1 MVVEDCRAFAVE
13 KNSVAPQV
21 EVVAEEGL
29 QATLVVPYVEFVL
42 MEVLKNALQ
51 VGGRGRAVR
60 EGGRRGGGVEG
71 GGRERGEAG
80 KAAGEGVRQ
89 AKGHHR
95 WVEGAPGASP
105 GHGVLSC

>member
-13 KNSVAPQV
+13 KNSVAPEV

-51 VGGRGRAVR
+51 VGG
-60 EGGRRGGGVEG
+60 
-71 GGRERGEAG
+71 
-80 KAAGEGVRQ
+80 
-89 AKGHHR
+89 
-95 WVEGAPGASP
+95 W
-105 GHGVLSC
+105 